1 MQYPNAFLIL
11 TPNFLSYILLG
22 GMNIDLNILKP
33 FCRTAICIILM
44 LFISIGFS
52 FGAALANSCQGG
64 ADCLICADLPHRH
77 VPVAEAE
84 MEDPGCRPAGQNS
97 TCGFETSQAP
107 DEFRGIVSSVRSYH
121 HPYAGIFAA
130 VSDEYGQTLLP
141 KEFVPQFLLSD
152 SGGAAPIYLLNQALL
167 C

>member
-1 MQYPNAFLIL
+1 
-11 TPNFLSYILLG
+11 
-22 GMNIDLNILKP
+22 
-33 FCRTAICIILM
+33 
-44 LFISIGFS
+44 
-52 FGAALANSCQGG
+52 
-64 ADCLICADLPHRH
+64 
-77 VPVAEAE
+77 
-84 MEDPGCRPAGQNS
+84 MEDPGCPLGGQNS

-121 HPYAGIFAA
+121 HPYAGIFAV